1 MPLSEMQVSPSH
13 TPCKCC
19 DHSSRLCG
27 VVDFSR
33 CGADHLAGRK
43 VDPYIGVPIYY
54 YRCDQCSCVFTRTL
68 DEWTNQD
75 FSVAI
80 YNADYVRHDPD
91 YMGKRPLENAEL
103 ISRNFT
109 EIAQANLLD
118 FGSGLGL
125 LEKELK
131 KRGFTDVDSYDPF
144 TSGENDRNALAARYR
159 TIVSFEVFEHHPQ
172 PKALMSELAAFLD
185 DDGAILFSTLL
196 ASDSVVEQGIEK
208 WWYCAP
214 RNGHISFFTAQSLSR
229 IGAEHGLSLA
239 SFSEGLHLF
248 FKGHPPAWA
257 TKFAHQVWKF

>member
-1 MPLSEMQVSPSH
+1 MPLATMQVSPSH

-19 DHSSRLCG
+19 GNSSRLCG

-33 CGADHLAGRK
+33 CGADHFAGRK
-43 VDPYIGVPIYY
+43 VDPYVGVPIYY
-54 YRCDQCSCVFTRTL
+54 YRCDQCSFVFTRAM

-75 FSVAI
+75 FSAGI
-80 YNADYVRHDPD
+80 YNGDYVRHDPD
-91 YMGKRPLENAEL
+91 YTSKRPLENAEL
-103 ISRNFT
+103 ISKNFP

-131 KRGFTDVDSYDPF
+131 ARGFTQVDSYDPY
-144 TSGENDRNALAARYR
+144 TSGESERSALAARYR
-159 TIVSFEVFEHHPQ
+159 TVVAFEVFEHHPQ
-172 PKALMSELAAFLD
+172 PQALMIDLATFLD

-196 ASDSVVEQGIEK
+196 ASDTIVEEGIEK

-214 RNGHISFFTAQSLSR
+214 RNGHISFFTPQSLSR
-229 IGAEHGLSLA
+229 IGAEHGLTLA
-239 SFSEGLHLF
+239 SFTEGLHLF

-257 TKFAHQVWKF
+257 MKFAPQVWKY